1 METITYTYY
10 VIKQIDYSKQNYLTM
25 SLEQK
30 VMQDLKAAMK
40 DKDKKA
46 LRGIRAIKAA
56 ILLEKTSGDKEE
68 MTEEREIKL
77 LQKLVK
83 QRKDSLAIYQK
94 EGRDDLAQIEQEEI
108 EVIERYLPEQI
119 SEEELLAE
127 VDKVI
132 NETGASSM
140 KDMGKVMGIATKRL
154 AGRAEGKA
162 ISAAVKEKLG
172 G

>member
-1 METITYTYY
+1 
-10 VIKQIDYSKQNYLTM
+10 M

-162 ISAAVKEKLG
+162 ISAAVKEKLSG
-172 G
+172 

>member
-1 METITYTYY
+1 
-10 VIKQIDYSKQNYLTM
+10 M

-40 DKDKKA
+40 AKDQKA

-68 MTEEREIKL
+68 MTEEQEIKL

-94 EGRDDLAQIEQEEI
+94 EGRDDLANIEEEEI
-108 EVIERYLPEQI
+108 KVIEHYLPEQM
-119 SEEELLAE
+119 SEEELHAE
-127 VDKVI
+127 VEKI
-132 NETGASSM
+132 IEETGASSM
-140 KDMGKVMGIATKRL
+140 KDMGKVMGIATKRF

-162 ISAAVKEKLG
+162 ISAAVKQKLSG
-172 G
+172 